1 MNIFLLAKSAVPI
14 GAESTS
20 PLYALG
26 FLVLATGVLDMLLF
40 FLRIQKYKIS
50 VELTFCQVLKKQFS
64 AEALALSNHNNRF
77 PR

>member
-26 FLVLATGVLDMLLF
+26 FLVLATGGIGHAFV
-40 FLRIQKYKIS
+40 FLRLQKYKIS
-50 VELTFCQVLKKQFS
+50 VELTFCQVLK
-64 AEALALSNHNNRF
+64 NNLVWKSWLY
-77 PR
+77 PTVIGS